1 MVLWLPAQWLAVGI
15 CLFAGVHVLQSG
27 TVRHQ
32 PVYAVFGSLSL
43 FVALYIALTA
53 MLQMPAQPL
62 ATVGLI
68 ERMRLAVACVIY
80 PAAFVFIALF
90 TRMRHWRKWSYV
102 VAAWFL
108 ALLAVNL
115 DRPWGLLRDSMRIDP
130 ILWLPWGEPVA
141 QFSGTV
147 SYWAWPFFAS
157 ALVVLAWSLW
167 RCSVLWRMHER
178 ARAGALWTYVA
189 VQLLVV
195 AYGQVAT
202 VLAWRGPDFTAMP
215 FLVLVILVSRV
226 LTREWRQRGEDLAA
240 SLDALAVES
249 SVREQAQDSLR
260 KMAYRDSVT
269 GLPNRNRLLE
279 QIAAMQSQPDQ
290 VRKAALLVVGLD
302 GFHSVNDA
310 LGHEA
315 GDQLLRAFADR
326 LVDLCRHAT
335 CVARLE
341 GGDFG
346 VLIGVSQEAHARD
359 PDALG
364 HQLTE
369 SMTRPLRFDAH
380 ALTLGVS
387 IGIVHISGPG
397 SEAPLLLQQ
406 AALALRH
413 ARNRSRGSRSIFEPR
428 MQSEASR
435 QITLIRALH
444 EALNS
449 GQLRLLYQPQIDGR
463 GRLVGAEALMRWH
476 HPEFGEIAP
485 DEFIPLAERSGLIHV
500 LGRYALVQSCVALR
514 SWPEGAPR
522 VRLSV
527 NVSAWQ
533 LRRADFTDMVAEV
546 IQTYSVAPGMLMLE
560 LTESALIDDATIMGS
575 KVRLLRSLGIGVSI
589 DDFGTGYA
597 SLASLKSLPVEEVKI
612 DRSFVQ
618 DMSVSEPD
626 RFIGAIIELAR
637 ALDVYVVAEGVE
649 TRAQRDALA
658 RIGCDAF
665 QGHGIARPMELAQLL
680 AMAVASAG

>member
-15 CLFAGVHVLQSG
+15 CLFAGAHVLQTSA
-27 TVRHQ
+27 VRHE

-62 ATVGLI
+62 ETVAWI
-68 ERMRLAVACVIY
+68 ERTRLAVACVIY
-80 PAAFVFIALF
+80 PVAFVFIALF
-90 TRMRHWRKWSYV
+90 THMRDWRKWGYA

-108 ALLAVNL
+108 TLLVVNL
-115 DRPWGLLRDSMRIDP
+115 NQRWGLLRDSMRIDP
-130 ILWLPWGEPVA
+130 VLRLPWGEQVA

-147 SYWAWPFFAS
+147 SDLAWPFFAS
-157 ALVVLAWSLW
+157 ALAVLAWSLW
-167 RCSVLWRMHER
+167 RCLALWKMREQ
-178 ARAGALWTYVA
+178 ARAGALSTYLA

-202 VLAWRGPDFTAMP
+202 VKSWRGPDFTALP
-215 FLVLVILVSRV
+215 FLVLVVLVSHV
-226 LTREWRQRGEDLAA
+226 LTKEWRQRSEDLAA

-249 SVREQAQDSLR
+249 SIREEAQDSLR
-260 KMAYRDSVT
+260 KMAYRDAVT

-279 QIAAMQSQPDQ
+279 QIAAIQGQHDQ
-290 VRKAALLVVGLD
+290 RRKAALLLVGLD

-315 GDQLLRAFADR
+315 GDQLLRSFSDR
-326 LVDLCRHAT
+326 LVEQCQHAM

-341 GGDFG
+341 GGDFA
-346 VLIGVSQEAHARD
+346 VLIGEGPSSDACDADVLARCL
-359 PDALG
+359 A
-364 HQLTE
+364 E
-369 SMTRPLRFDAH
+369 SMSRPLRFDAH
-380 ALTLGVS
+380 ALALGVS
-387 IGIVHISGPG
+387 IGIVHVSQPGPD
-397 SEAPLLLQQ
+397 APLLLQQ
-406 AALALRH
+406 AALALRS
-413 ARNRSRGSRSIFEPR
+413 ARNRSRGSKSIFEPR
-428 MQSEASR
+428 MQTEASR
-435 QITLIRALH
+435 QIALIRALH
-444 EALNS
+444 EAMHA
-449 GQLRLLYQPQIDGR
+449 GQLGLLYQPQIDNQGH
-463 GRLVGAEALMRWH
+463 LIGAEALMRWH
-476 HPEFGEIAP
+476 HPEFGVIAP

-500 LGRYALVQSCVALR
+500 LGRYALEQSCAALR
-514 SWPEGAPR
+514 SWPVDSRR

-533 LRRADFTDMVAEV
+533 LRRADFTDMVTDV
-546 IQTYSVAPGMLMLE
+546 INAYSVTPGMLMLE
-560 LTESALIDDATIMGS
+560 LTESALIDDATTMGN

-637 ALDVYVVAEGVE
+637 ALNLHVVAEGVE
-649 TRAQRDALA
+649 TDAQREALA
-658 RIGCDAF
+658 RIGCNAF
-665 QGHGIARPMELAQLL
+665 QGHGIARPMEMNQLL
-680 AMAVASAG
+680 AIAGGSAG